1 MRLNLLEQ
9 LLIQKDQHI
18 NCNTKAGIHYQ
29 TLEKTLSYPLD
40 SRTPPCVNNLSL
52 RGNWSYYFLVIK
64 YAVRE
69 CVKKGKGGGH
79 ISKGNIHIFL
89 VTHRSILMKAITQ
102 KHNLLSLQL
111 RYLANTNT
119 TISFQNSYDLYFFS

>member
-1 MRLNLLEQ
+1 MFHKYLRNSSSFTLIMRLNLLEQ

-69 CVKKGKGGGH
+69 CVKKGEGG
-79 ISKGNIHIFL
+79 
-89 VTHRSILMKAITQ
+89 T
-102 KHNLLSLQL
+102 
-111 RYLANTNT
+111 YL
-119 TISFQNSYDLYFFS
+119 